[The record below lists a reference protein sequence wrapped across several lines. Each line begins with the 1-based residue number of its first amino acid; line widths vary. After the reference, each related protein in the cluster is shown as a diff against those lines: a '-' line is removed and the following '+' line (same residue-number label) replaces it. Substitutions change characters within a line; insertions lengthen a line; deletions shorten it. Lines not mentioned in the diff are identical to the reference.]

1 MLGIIEM
8 TKDMLNMELFQRKIR
23 EKQDDSIRM

>member
-8 TKDMLNMELFQRKIR
+8 TKGILNMELFQRKIR
-23 EKQDDSIRM
+23 EKQDDATRM

>member
-1 MLGIIEM
+1 MLGIIE
-8 TKDMLNMELFQRKIR
+8 TIKDILNMELFQRKIR

>member
-8 TKDMLNMELFQRKIR
+8 TKDILNMELLQRKIR

>member
-8 TKDMLNMELFQRKIR
+8 TKDILNMELFRRKIR

>member
-8 TKDMLNMELFQRKIR
+8 IKDILNMELFQRKIR